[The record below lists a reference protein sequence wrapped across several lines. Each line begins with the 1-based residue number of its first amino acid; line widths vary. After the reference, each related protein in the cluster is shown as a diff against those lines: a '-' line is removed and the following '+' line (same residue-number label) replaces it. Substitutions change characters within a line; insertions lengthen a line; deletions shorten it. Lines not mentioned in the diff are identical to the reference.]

1 MDDAG
6 LQSYLNSA
14 LCQDI
19 LNRCPRA
26 HKGFATYALAD
37 AYNRRNNAAFAGSH
51 GDGGCAEIV
60 RELTIW
66 IDGQNGTAPS
76 TGTLAVVNQQFIRD
90 NDPDYQTYLEL
101 KKKFE

>member
-1 MDDAG
+1 MDDNG
-6 LQSYLNSA
+6 LRLFPNSP
-14 LCQDI
+14 LCMDI
-19 LNRCPRA
+19 IAKCPYA
-26 HKGFATYALAD
+26 HRGFAVYALSD
-37 AYNRRNNAAFAGSH
+37 AYNRRENAAFAGSH

-60 RELTIW
+60 RELTVW
-66 IDGQNGTAPS
+66 VDGLNGYAPS